1 VTRRLDQTAA
11 EISACCACLQLHGNN
26 SSVFDP
32 RETRGHLVEFV
43 RDAQRLLTRQLGP
56 PPIPYL
62 P

>member
-1 VTRRLDQTAA
+1 MV
-11 EISACCACLQLHGNN
+11 I
-26 SSVFDP
+26 DP
-32 RETRGHLVEFV
+32 RETRGRLVEFV